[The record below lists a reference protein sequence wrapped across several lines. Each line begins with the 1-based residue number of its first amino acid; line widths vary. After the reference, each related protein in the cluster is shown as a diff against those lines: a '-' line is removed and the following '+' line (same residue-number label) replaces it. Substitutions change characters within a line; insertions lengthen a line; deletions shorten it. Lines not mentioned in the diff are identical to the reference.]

1 MVPLAPEPMQIR
13 ALSSLDECRRAAHLE
28 KTIWDYTDDDVIPA
42 PIMFVSLKR
51 GAVLLGAFDDIGDM
65 KGYVYAAAAVKEG
78 RPTLWSH
85 ALGVTSASRGTGVGA
100 ALKIAQ
106 RQQALRMGLDLI
118 EWTFDPLQAGSA
130 HLNFTK
136 LGIIVEE
143 YDENLYAD
151 SSSPLHRGAPTD
163 RFVAEW
169 HLSTPHVERRIAATI
184 QANALP
190 SDARRVS
197 GPIGVRDSAVTA
209 AVLVNPSSGSGE
221 WLEPGHAELDAE
233 AARLLVEIPASFTRM
248 LSERPDLARQWRLG
262 TREIFQTYFGRGY
275 RAVDFFLARE
285 QGRGQYLL
293 ARAAS

>member
-1 MVPLAPEPMQIR
+1 
-13 ALSSLDECRRAAHLE
+13 
-28 KTIWDYTDDDVIPA
+28 
-42 PIMFVSLKR
+42 
-51 GAVLLGAFDDIGDM
+51 VLLGAFDDAGEM
-65 KGYVYAAAAVKEG
+65 KGYVYAAAAAKEG

-85 ALGVTSASRGTGVGA
+85 ALGVTSDIRRTGVGA

-118 EWTFDPLQAGSA
+118 EWTYDPLQAASA
-130 HLNFTK
+130 HLNFAK
-136 LGIIVEE
+136 LGVVVEE
-143 YDENLYAD
+143 YDENLYGD
-151 SSSPLHRGAPTD
+151 SSSALHRGAPTD

-169 HLSTPHVERRIAATI
+169 HLSTPHVERRVASTS

-190 SDARRVS
+190 PGARRVS

-209 AVLVNPSSGSGE
+209 AVLVNPSSGGE
-221 WLEPGHAELDAE
+221 WLEPGHAALDAE
-233 AARLLVEIPASFTRM
+233 AARILVEIPANFIRI
-248 LSERPDLARQWRLG
+248 LGEKPDLARRWRLG

-275 RAVDFFLARE
+275 RAVDFFLAPE

>member
-1 MVPLAPEPMQIR
+1 MLIR
-13 ALSSLDECRRAAHLE
+13 SLSSLEECRRAAHLE
-28 KTIWDYTDDDVIPA
+28 KTIWGYTDDDVIPA
-42 PIMFVSLKR
+42 PIIFVSLKR
-51 GAVLLGAFDDIGDM
+51 GAVLLGAFDEGGEM
-65 KGYVYAAAAVKEG
+65 EGYVYAAAAVKEG

-85 ALGVTSASRGTGVGA
+85 ALGVTSGFRGTGVGA

-118 EWTFDPLQAGSA
+118 EWTFDPLQAFSA
-130 HLNFTK
+130 HLNFAK
-136 LGIIVEE
+136 LGIVVEE
-143 YDENLYAD
+143 YEENLYGE
-151 SSSPLHRGAPTD
+151 SSSTLHRGAPTD

-190 SDARRVS
+190 PGARRVS

-209 AVLVNPSSGSGE
+209 AVMVNPSTGSGE

-233 AARLLVEIPASFTRM
+233 AARVLVEIPANFTRM
-248 LSERPDLARQWRLG
+248 LSEQPDLACQWRLG

-285 QGRGQYLL
+285 HGRGQYLL

>member
-1 MVPLAPEPMQIR
+1 MLIR
-13 ALSSLDECRRAAHLE
+13 SLSSLDECRTAAHLE

-42 PIMFVSLKR
+42 PIIFVSLKR
-51 GAVLLGAFDDIGDM
+51 GAVLLGAFDDAGEM
-65 KGYVYAAAAVKEG
+65 KGYVYAAAAAKEG

-85 ALGVTSASRGTGVGA
+85 ALGVTSDIRRTGVGA

-118 EWTFDPLQAGSA
+118 EWTYDPLQAASA
-130 HLNFTK
+130 HLNFAK
-136 LGIIVEE
+136 LGIVVEE
-143 YDENLYAD
+143 YDENLYGD
-151 SSSPLHRGAPTD
+151 SSSALHRGAPTD

-169 HLSTPHVERRIAATI
+169 HLSTPHVERRVAATS
-184 QANALP
+184 QAHALP
-190 SDARRVS
+190 PEARRVS

-209 AVLVNPSSGSGE
+209 AVLVNPSSGDGE

-233 AARLLVEIPASFTRM
+233 AARVLVEIPANFTRM
-248 LSERPDLARQWRLG
+248 LSEKPDLARQWRLG